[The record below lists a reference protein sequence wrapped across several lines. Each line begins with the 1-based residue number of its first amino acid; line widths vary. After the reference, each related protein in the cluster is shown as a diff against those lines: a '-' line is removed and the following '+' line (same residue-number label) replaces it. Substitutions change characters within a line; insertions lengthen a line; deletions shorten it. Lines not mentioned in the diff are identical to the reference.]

1 MPRAWNKRGVWG
13 EMQMLSEYLAAH
25 YPNDQVRMRVRMGT
39 VQLPT
44 TGGLSERDARAVNHV
59 FLRWADAVVVTP
71 TELIVIEAKMR
82 ADPSAISQLEL
93 YRELVPKTQEL
104 LPFLGR
110 RIVAELV
117 VSIEDPAVTAMASR
131 RSIRVRV
138 YKPAW
143 LGEWAARRRR
153 NESRPTLSGGLT

>member
-1 MPRAWNKRGVWG
+1 
-13 EMQMLSEYLAAH
+13 MLSEYLAAR
-25 YPNDQVRMRVRMGT
+25 YPHDQVRMRVRMGT
-39 VQLPT
+39 VQLPA
-44 TGGLSERDARAVNHV
+44 TGGLPEKDARAVNHV

-71 TELIVIEAKMR
+71 AELVVIEAKMR

-93 YRELVPKTQEL
+93 YRDLVPLTQEL

-117 VSIEDPAVTAMASR
+117 VSIEDPAVTALAQR
-131 RSIRVRV
+131 RAIRVRV

-143 LGEWAARRRR
+143 LGDWAAARRR
-153 NESRPTLSGGLT
+153 NESRPTLRGGIT